1 MEKAGANFYTKA
13 EEELEQEFKLNK
25 KTNEKS
31 DAASE
36 SDNLRLPENMIEYF
50 EYLIIEN
57 IRSIKFLEKE
67 NIPLEIKSHR
77 LKYLENH
84 QQSLLDRLDELKI
97 IKSNADAAE

>member
-1 MEKAGANFYTKA
+1 MEKSGANFYMKTEA
-13 EEELEQEFKLNK
+13 DLEQEFEQNKKLNA
-25 KTNEKS
+25 KS
-31 DAASE
+31 GANSK

-67 NIPLEIKSHR
+67 NIPAEIKSHR
-77 LKYLENH
+77 LKHLEKQ

-97 IKSNADAAE
+97 SASDANSAE